1 MQACR
6 REGFFTNILQKCG
19 GTAGKTIDIIAP
31 GMILYAMLDISLCW
45 LIPAKQRYFVM
56 DSLRSVP
63 HAAGTRQT
71 ERAVEAGTAAYV
83 LLAQDAE
90 ERVKSRISAL
100 CAVYGVEVKRAD
112 SMKELGR
119 LCGIAVGCAAC
130 AVLNNFR

>member
-1 MQACR
+1 M
-6 REGFFTNILQKCG
+6 
-19 GTAGKTIDIIAP
+19 
-31 GMILYAMLDISLCW
+31 
-45 LIPAKQRYFVM
+45 
-56 DSLRSVP
+56 
-63 HAAGTRQT
+63 
-71 ERAVEAGTAAYV
+71 

>member
-1 MQACR
+1 
-6 REGFFTNILQKCG
+6 
-19 GTAGKTIDIIAP
+19 
-31 GMILYAMLDISLCW
+31 
-45 LIPAKQRYFVM
+45 M

-71 ERAVEAGTAAYV
+71 ERAVEAGNAAYV

-90 ERVKSRISAL
+90 ERVKNRISAL

-130 AVLNNFR
+130 AVLNNFRYFSQWVARKLYTIYRSRKEVSGKCQLSTN